1 MRHYCALAAFLITA
15 AGPAGAQPFP
25 SKPIRLIIPM
35 AAGGATDIYIRTL
48 TPRMT
53 ELFGQPVVVDNRAGA
68 NGIIGNEMG
77 VRAAPDGHTLLA
89 NSLSIAINPG
99 LYKLDYDVVRDLAG
113 ITQLGSVELLMGVYA
128 QLPVKTV
135 GDLIALAKAQP
146 GKLSFASVG
155 HGSIAQLAAEL
166 FKQATGTNIVHI
178 AYKSTPQAVQE
189 TIAGQTQFLFGGI
202 PYMLPHARAGRL
214 NGIAVSTLQRS
225 PFAPDIPTLDEAGV
239 RGFHVPAWFGMWV
252 PAKTPRPIVARI
264 HEVVV
269 KAMND
274 VRPAIE
280 KQGFKPGGDKP
291 EEFDKFMRSE
301 VEKFSRV
308 IKSANIKAEN

>member
-1 MRHYCALAAFLITA
+1 MRICHAIAALLLYSAVS
-15 AGPAGAQPFP
+15 AGAQTFP
-25 SKPIRLIIPM
+25 TKPIRLIIPM

-53 ELFGQPVVVDNRAGA
+53 ELFGQPIVVDNRAGA

-128 QLPVKTV
+128 HLPVKTV
-135 GDLIALAKAQP
+135 ADLIALAKAQP
-146 GKLSFASVG
+146 GKLNYASFG
-155 HGSIAQLAAEL
+155 TGSIAQLAAEL
-166 FKQATGTNIVHI
+166 FKQGTATSIVHI

-189 TIAGQTQFLFGGI
+189 TIAGQTQFMFGGI

-214 NGIAVSTLQRS
+214 NGIAVSTLTRS
-225 PFAPDIPTLDEAGV
+225 TFAPDIPTLDESGV
-239 RGFHVPAWFGMWV
+239 RGFDVPAWFGLWV

-274 VRPAIE
+274 MRPAIE
-280 KQGFKPGGDKP
+280 RQGFKPGGDKP
-291 EEFDKFMRSE
+291 EEFDKFMRGE

-308 IKSANIKAEN
+308 IKSANIRPES